1 MNSDRRCGYIIAGH
15 KGQPEN
21 VKKAGRKPRR
31 RRLKGKRGRRTIQ
44 DDKCPVLGLVQRGGL
59 VKLTVIPNVQ
69 QKTIKPI
76 IEKTITKFSTIH
88 TDEYNIY
95 AKLEEWEYYHKT
107 VNHSLEQY
115 AKDEDGDGVYEVHC
129 NTQECI
135 WSLLRPWLRPHR
147 GVSQEKLPFYV
158 GYFEFLHNLR
168 KRGKKAL
175 QETFELLLKPDLRNY
190 QQCLIISPI

>member
-1 MNSDRRCGYIIAGH
+1 MG
-15 KGQPEN
+15 
-21 VKKAGRKPRR
+21 
-31 RRLKGKRGRRTIQ
+31 
-44 DDKCPVLGLVQRGGL
+44 
-59 VKLTVIPNVQ
+59 
-69 QKTIKPI
+69 
-76 IEKTITKFSTIH
+76 
-88 TDEYNIY
+88 
-95 AKLEEWEYYHKT
+95 
-107 VNHSLEQY
+107 QY
-115 AKDEDGDGVYEVHC
+115 AKDEDGDGIYEVHC

-147 GVSQEKLPFYV
+147 GVSLEKLPFYV

>member
-1 MNSDRRCGYIIAGH
+1 LGQYARDEDSDRI
-15 KGQPEN
+15 
-21 VKKAGRKPRR
+21 
-31 RRLKGKRGRRTIQ
+31 
-44 DDKCPVLGLVQRGGL
+44 
-59 VKLTVIPNVQ
+59 
-69 QKTIKPI
+69 
-76 IEKTITKFSTIH
+76 
-88 TDEYNIY
+88 
-95 AKLEEWEYYHKT
+95 
-107 VNHSLEQY
+107 
-115 AKDEDGDGVYEVHC
+115 YEVHC

-135 WSLLRPWLRPHR
+135 WSLLRPLLRPHR

>member
-1 MNSDRRCGYIIAGH
+1 MFNKKQSSLLLKKRLLNSLQSILMSTTFMLNSKHGNIIIRPSIILWVSMP
-15 KGQPEN
+15 KMKMVMEYM
-21 VKKAGRKPRR
+21 
-31 RRLKGKRGRRTIQ
+31 
-44 DDKCPVLGLVQRGGL
+44 KCHRAA
-59 VKLTVIPNVQ
+59 NR
-69 QKTIKPI
+69 
-76 IEKTITKFSTIH
+76 
-88 TDEYNIY
+88 
-95 AKLEEWEYYHKT
+95 
-107 VNHSLEQY
+107 
-115 AKDEDGDGVYEVHC
+115 C

-175 QETFELLLKPDLRNY
+175 QETFELLLKLDLRNY

>member
-1 MNSDRRCGYIIAGH
+1 
-15 KGQPEN
+15 
-21 VKKAGRKPRR
+21 
-31 RRLKGKRGRRTIQ
+31 
-44 DDKCPVLGLVQRGGL
+44 LGLVQRGGL
-59 VKLTVIPNVQ
+59 VKLTVVPNVKQ
-69 QKTIKPI
+69 
-76 IEKTITKFSTIH
+76 KTITKFFTIH
-88 TDEYNIY
+88 TEEYNIY
-95 AKLEEWEYYHKT
+95 AKLEEWDYYHKT
-107 VNHSLEQY
+107 VNHSLGQY
-115 AKDEDGDGVYEVHC
+115 AKDGDGIYEVHC

-168 KRGKKAL
+168 KRFKKAL